1 MKITDVTS
9 ELFEWEKPPIW
20 NGKHYYSVGRLHKV
34 TVYTDSGITGVGW
47 NGGTAAERPLKI
59 FPNYVEYYKNMLIN
73 KNPLETKSLVEN
85 LGTQQIKIFGPAGLH
100 TQVLAAINIACWDIK
115 GKFLDKSIHNLL
127 GGHKKRIPTY
137 IAGGYYAEGKGLS
150 ELKDE
155 LSYNVEVL
163 HAKAVKIKIGDPNY
177 GLKNDMKRVE
187 ASRNAIGDDIGLM
200 VDANCALSLNQ
211 AIEFSKELSDYNVY
225 WFEEPLPI
233 HDYDGHT
240 KLKNQSTMNI
250 ATGENGYHLEHFKNL
265 TEKDCASIF
274 NVDVAICPGYDVAF
288 EISQM
293 AMQHNISISP
303 HGCQELQL
311 PLVAGIENGGFLEY
325 YPKEVDPL
333 RSEMFHPILK
343 PDKDGYVTVPDTP
356 GLGYDLNMDLLKK
369 YQVL

>member
-9 ELFEWEKPPIW
+9 ELFEWDKPPIW

-34 TVYTDSGITGVGW
+34 TVYTDEGITGVGW
-47 NGGTAAERPLKI
+47 NGGTAAERPLKF
-59 FPNYVEYYKNMLIN
+59 FPNYVEYYKTLL
-73 KNPLETKSLVEN
+73 KDENPLETKSLVDR
-85 LGTQQIKIFGPAGLH
+85 LGTQQIKILGPGGLH

-115 GKFLDKSIHNLL
+115 GKVLGKSIHNLL

-137 IAGGYYAEGKGLS
+137 IAGGYYAEDKGIS

-155 LSYNVEVL
+155 LLYNIEIL

-187 ASRNAIGDDIGLM
+187 AARNAIGSNIGLM
-200 VDANCALSLNQ
+200 VDANCALSLEQ
-211 AIEFSKELSDYNVY
+211 AMEFSKELANYDVY

-233 HDYDGHT
+233 HDYEGHN
-240 KLKNQSTMNI
+240 KLKKKSTMNI

-265 TEKDCASIF
+265 TTNDCASIF
-274 NVDVAICPGYDVAF
+274 NVDVAICPGYDVAL

-293 AMQHNISISP
+293 AMLNNISIAP

-311 PLVAGIENGGFLEY
+311 PLVAGIENGEFLEY

-333 RSEMFHPILK
+333 RSEMFQPILK
-343 PDKDGYVTVPDTP
+343 PDKDGYVTVSEKP
-356 GLGYDLNMDLLKK
+356 GLGYDLNMNLLKK
-369 YQVL
+369 HQVL